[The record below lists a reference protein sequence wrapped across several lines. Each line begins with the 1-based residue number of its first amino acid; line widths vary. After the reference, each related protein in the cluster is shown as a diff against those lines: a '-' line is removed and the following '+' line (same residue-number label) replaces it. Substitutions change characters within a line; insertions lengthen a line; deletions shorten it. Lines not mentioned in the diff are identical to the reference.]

1 MNTFTLVT
9 IAVGLAMD
17 AFAVAI
23 ASSVLIGKV
32 TKRQIFRFSFHFG
45 LFQAMMPVLGWLA
58 GRTVQQYIKNWDHWI
73 AFGLLAFI
81 GVKAIYEAL
90 IDKKDTRRAR
100 NDPSKGMSL
109 VILSVATSIDALAVG
124 ISFAMLE
131 LTIWYPCAVIGVITA
146 TLTVIGALLGGRLG
160 TRFGRRMEIL
170 GGVVLIIIGLK
181 ILYEHLL

>member
-1 MNTFTLVT
+1 MNTFTLVV

-58 GRTVQQYIKNWDHWI
+58 GRTVQQYIKDWDHWI

-81 GVKAIYEAL
+81 GLKSIHEAL
-90 IDKKDTRRAR
+90 HDRESAKRTRS
-100 NDPSKGMSL
+100 DPSKGMSL

-124 ISFAMLE
+124 ISFAMLD
-131 LTIWYPCAVIGVITA
+131 LAIWYPCAVIGVITA
-146 TLTVIGALLGGRLG
+146 ALTMIGTLLGSRLG

-170 GGVVLIIIGLK
+170 GGKKGWKPERSGVV
-181 ILYEHLL
+181 

>member
-109 VILSVATSIDALAVG
+109 VILS
-124 ISFAMLE
+124 
-131 LTIWYPCAVIGVITA
+131 
-146 TLTVIGALLGGRLG
+146 
-160 TRFGRRMEIL
+160 
-170 GGVVLIIIGLK
+170 
-181 ILYEHLL
+181 